1 MASVNLNPVNPDYPL
16 VRDIY
21 TVIPAP
27 PTRIPV
33 LKGGLLAT
41 HVLRSAWNVN
51 RSTPSFPNHPH
62 LFTIPGHSLF
72 KAQEFAKAMMAPIMW
87 NIQKISYSSLDSSH
101 SNGNG
106 HHAEF
111 FFKLDYQCPC
121 SGNPMDTPEIELLP
135 KENHQYTRFGCKA
148 QFSVSHHIKTNSL
161 RVVWHWRHNHSLRA
175 ELHHR
180 LPIITCP
187 PIRCE
192 SYNAEELV
200 DSEDASDLEIVSHSM
215 STHAVSHHDI
225 KIIRQATGPKKS
237 QIDRTGSN
245 LSQTASPSPPK
256 QDPHSGRPAASCHA
270 RVQTALPAEHNSPV
284 ECFDE
289 TCRPKFCT
297 CPTLVR
303 TTEPVSEFS
312 GESLGTEEEMLS
324 MKEKLERSGSLAL
337 KEIVRIMK
345 DINKRS
351 EFLRNVSPLLM
362 ERYMRSMY
370 AILKMTTLKW
380 VEVSGVSKARQS
392 NDEDS
397 KTKNLILG
405 FDAAGRKYLR
415 RTMMLVDGRKY
426 RERFCVHS
434 SFDLVDQYQ
443 ECCWDLLDMV
453 INNCPSLQEKKRR
466 RNEEERAVAN

>member
-1 MASVNLNPVNPDYPL
+1 MASVDLNPVNPDYPL
-16 VRDIY
+16 VRDIS

-27 PTRIPV
+27 P
-33 LKGGLLAT
+33 
-41 HVLRSAWNVN
+41 
-51 RSTPSFPNHPH
+51 
-62 LFTIPGHSLF
+62 
-72 KAQEFAKAMMAPIMW
+72 
-87 NIQKISYSSLDSSH
+87 
-101 SNGNG
+101 
-106 HHAEF
+106 
-111 FFKLDYQCPC
+111 
-121 SGNPMDTPEIELLP
+121 
-135 KENHQYTRFGCKA
+135 
-148 QFSVSHHIKTNSL
+148 
-161 RVVWHWRHNHSLRA
+161 
-175 ELHHR
+175 LHHR

-215 STHAVSHHDI
+215 STHA
-225 KIIRQATGPKKS
+225 
-237 QIDRTGSN
+237 
-245 LSQTASPSPPK
+245 
-256 QDPHSGRPAASCHA
+256 DPHSGRPAASCHT

-303 TTEPVSEFS
+303 TTEPVSGFS
-312 GESLGTEEEMLS
+312 GESLGTDTEEEMLS

-362 ERYMRSMY
+362 ERYMRLMY
-370 AILKMTTLKW
+370 AILKMVEVTSPGVYQTTLKW
-380 VEVSGVSKARQS
+380 VEVSGVSKAGQS